1 VIERKS
7 AMLLSTATESGA
19 ILGGVTRAE
28 RRRLSDFGRELGLA
42 FQLRDDAL
50 DYEADKEALGK
61 IPNTDIRE
69 GKVTLPLLLALKR
82 CTSAERE
89 AVAVLIKSAS
99 RMTDPGV
106 DTQVESEPLDFAPVL
121 DLIARYRG
129 VEDTVR
135 RAEEHAARA
144 VASIAPFPDCDA
156 KVDLT
161 AAAQFAVTRDR

>member
-1 VIERKS
+1 
-7 AMLLSTATESGA
+7 MLLSTSTESGA

-50 DYEADKEALGK
+50 DYEAGEEALGK

-99 RMTDPGV
+99 RMTDPGA
-106 DTQVESEPLDFAPVL
+106 DTQAVSEPLDLAPVL

-135 RAEEHAARA
+135 RAQEHAERA
-144 VASIAPFPDCDA
+144 VASIAPFPDSDA
-156 KVDLT
+156 KADLT

>member
-1 VIERKS
+1 
-7 AMLLSTATESGA
+7 
-19 ILGGVTRAE
+19 
-28 RRRLSDFGRELGLA
+28 
-42 FQLRDDAL
+42 
-50 DYEADKEALGK
+50 LGK

-82 CTSAERE
+82 CTSSERE

-106 DTQVESEPLDFAPVL
+106 RADPEPLDFAPVL

-135 RAEEHAARA
+135 RAQEHAERA
-144 VASIAPFPDCDA
+144 VASIAPFPDSEA
-156 KVDLT
+156 KLDLT

>member
-1 VIERKS
+1 
-7 AMLLSTATESGA
+7 M
-19 ILGGVTRAE
+19 
-28 RRRLSDFGRELGLA
+28 
-42 FQLRDDAL
+42 
-50 DYEADKEALGK
+50 
-61 IPNTDIRE
+61 DIRE

-89 AVAVLIKSAS
+89 AVQVLIKSAS
-99 RMTDPGV
+99 RLSDPGAEAQAV
-106 DTQVESEPLDFAPVL
+106 AEQLDLAPVL

-135 RAEEHAARA
+135 RAQEHAERA
-144 VASIAPFPDCDA
+144 IASIAPFPDSEA